1 MSKKSAESKEDGVA
15 AAQLTCSLAVSFHC
29 FFSRTKYV
37 YNIFLISGQGNAG
50 MRQRLRMRLEVF
62 ISLQFF
68 GVVRE
73 RYLTLFKG
81 LVEKIK

>member
-1 MSKKSAESKEDGVA
+1 
-15 AAQLTCSLAVSFHC
+15 
-29 FFSRTKYV
+29 
-37 YNIFLISGQGNAG
+37 

-73 RYLTLFKG
+73 RYLTLFKC